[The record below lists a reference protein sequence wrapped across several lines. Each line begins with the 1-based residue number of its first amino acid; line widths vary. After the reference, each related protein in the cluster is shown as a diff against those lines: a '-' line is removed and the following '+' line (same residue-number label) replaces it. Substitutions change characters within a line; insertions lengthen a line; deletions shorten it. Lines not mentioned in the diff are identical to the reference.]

1 MRYRICSLLL
11 TLALAS
17 CNTRPE
23 LSGAD
28 RKHYENLI
36 GGEKMLIKAGEFN
49 KETREYATSLGVA
62 DQSLSPLPPFDKA
75 AAERRIACLED
86 QRDQRV
92 PIEEGVGFCQ
102 KTVPR
107 P

>member
-17 CNTRPE
+17 CNTRPD
-23 LSGAD
+23 LSAAD

-36 GGEKMLIKAGEFN
+36 GGDKMLIKAREFN
-49 KETREYATSLGVA
+49 EEAREYVTSLGVA
-62 DQSLSPLPPFDKA
+62 PQSLPPFDKA

-92 PIEEGVGFCQ
+92 PIEEGAGFCR
-102 KTVPR
+102 KTVPG